1 VLARAEKKKSVKD
14 EKSYPSA
21 EENKQLEDQLVKQLK
36 LKDMLKE
43 DDNDNDKGS
52 VEMMINE
59 GEGEG
64 DKGFHVARVS
74 YSNSYSNSNNSNNNN
89 NNSKNIRISEDMR
102 IDSQVNVDV

>member
-1 VLARAEKKKSVKD
+1 MLARAEKKKSVKD

-43 DDNDNDKGS
+43 NDNDKGS